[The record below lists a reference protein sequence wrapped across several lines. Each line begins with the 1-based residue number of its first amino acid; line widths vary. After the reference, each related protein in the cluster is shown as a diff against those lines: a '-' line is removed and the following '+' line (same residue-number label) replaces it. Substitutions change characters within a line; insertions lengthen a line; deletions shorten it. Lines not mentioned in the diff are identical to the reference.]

1 MVVLIAI
8 ENFEMLWLLLHICL
22 LNNFGHIRLTE
33 EEYRAKVDH
42 GTITDVE
49 HEAYN
54 EPGPFSIY
62 AYLVN
67 MLKPGFY
74 GNELCL
80 LIISMIW
87 KVCIMVLHAESLKA
101 IKICHMNQSMK
112 ANFILVHCSGSH
124 HIPLGM
130 TLYII
135 SYSYS
140 LITQHLYTIYTQ
152 LIHTLSFI
160 P

>member
-1 MVVLIAI
+1 
-8 ENFEMLWLLLHICL
+8 MLWSLLHICV

-33 EEYRAKVDH
+33 EEYGAKVND

-49 HEAYN
+49 HEAYSK
-54 EPGPFSIY
+54 PGPFSIY
-62 AYLVN
+62 AYFDN
-67 MLKPGFY
+67 MLKPRFY
-74 GNELCL
+74 GDELCL

-112 ANFILVHCSGSH
+112 ADFILVYCSGSH
-124 HIPLGM
+124 YIPLGM

-135 SYSYS
+135 FYSYS
-140 LITQHLYTIYTQ
+140 LITQHLCTIYTQ